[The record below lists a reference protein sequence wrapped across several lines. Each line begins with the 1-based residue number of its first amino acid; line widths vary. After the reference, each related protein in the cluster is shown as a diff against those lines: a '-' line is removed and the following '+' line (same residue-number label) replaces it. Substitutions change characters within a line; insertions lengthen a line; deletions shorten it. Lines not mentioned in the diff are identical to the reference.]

1 MLGRLAM
8 RAPCSE
14 HGESRAGG
22 LDAGEARANVPI
34 APRVVPRA
42 ELVVVESERNL
53 VERGRP
59 AGREL
64 PARSE
69 RARSTVEGPR
79 AQRKG
84 AVELQ

>member
-1 MLGRLAM
+1 MLGRRAM